1 MAISGT
7 ERTTEYQLTEA
18 FITSDRATTG
28 VDIFKQVNALKIY
41 EHIEKPYLTMVLSFA
56 DEENVIQDVDIQ
68 GGEKISI
75 TLVEAEEIN
84 SGFEIKKE
92 FVIDKILSTV
102 KIEERRENI
111 TLHCTEYHMF
121 ESVVQNVNR
130 SYVGSP
136 TTIIEKIINS
146 HLNKK
151 CLIDGKDSIKDMK
164 VIIPNLNPVAAAKWL
179 QKRCTTADGMPFYV
193 YSPLGVD
200 NIVIRDLGTMLSQ
213 TVQNLENP
221 YVYAP
226 SANMGTSNVKYFTID
241 SFEYKSAENLV
252 GLIQGGNVGSKNVFY
267 DTLSGISESI
277 HFNVDD
283 LFQEVMSKNLLGGD
297 NKRYAFSNEFKVKGK
312 NLGTYDSK
320 VISSISSSGAYN
332 NLDTTFK
339 SYNDE
344 TVKGNENKKIKQQ
357 ALKSFLAKSPLTIDV
372 KSREFLTGDN
382 NYTLGKAIRVAFL
395 DTQQSMN
402 SDKPVFDLKKSGD
415 YLIIGA
421 NHSFF
426 LEKAETQLLLGKIAS
441 LGVETK
447 L

>member
-1 MAISGT
+1 
-7 ERTTEYQLTEA
+7 
-18 FITSDRATTG
+18 
-28 VDIFKQVNALKIY
+28 
-41 EHIEKPYLTMVLSFA
+41 
-56 DEENVIQDVDIQ
+56 
-68 GGEKISI
+68 
-75 TLVEAEEIN
+75 
-84 SGFEIKKE
+84 
-92 FVIDKILSTV
+92 
-102 KIEERRENI
+102 
-111 TLHCTEYHMF
+111 
-121 ESVVQNVNR
+121 
-130 SYVGSP
+130 
-136 TTIIEKIINS
+136 
-146 HLNKK
+146 
-151 CLIDGKDSIKDMK
+151 
-164 VIIPNLNPVAAAKWL
+164 
-179 QKRCTTADGMPFYV
+179 
-193 YSPLGVD
+193 
-200 NIVIRDLGTMLSQ
+200 
-213 TVQNLENP
+213 
-221 YVYAP
+221 
-226 SANMGTSNVKYFTID
+226 
-241 SFEYKSAENLV
+241 
-252 GLIQGGNVGSKNVFY
+252 
-267 DTLSGISESI
+267 
-277 HFNVDD
+277 
-283 LFQEVMSKNLLGGD
+283 MSKNLLGGD